1 MDDEGRARAIALLE
15 SQHTFPGPYEF
26 RVVVRA
32 DGVSAVVSALAA
44 ALARPSRVDERRS
57 GGGRWV
63 SVRYGVEIGSADEV
77 LETYDLLRGMD
88 QVVLV
93 L

>member
-1 MDDEGRARAIALLE
+1 MDDERRARAIALLE
-15 SQHTFPGPYEF
+15 TRHTFPGPYEF

-44 ALARPSRVDERRS
+44 ALQRPSRVDERRS
-57 GGGRWV
+57 GAGRWV
-63 SVRYGVEIGSADEV
+63 SVRYGVEIRSGEEV
-77 LETYDLLRGMD
+77 LEVYDLLRGME

-93 L
+93 M

>member
-1 MDDEGRARAIALLE
+1 MDDEGRSRAIGLLE
-15 SQHTFPGPYEF
+15 SQHVFPGPYEF

-32 DGVSAVVSALAA
+32 DGVSTVVSALAA

-57 GGGRWV
+57 GAGRWV
-63 SVRYGVEIGSADEV
+63 SIHYKVEIRSAVEV
-77 LETYDLLRGMD
+77 LDVYDLLRGME

>member
-1 MDDEGRARAIALLE
+1 MDDQARARAIALLE

-57 GGGRWV
+57 GAGRWV
-63 SVRYGVEIGSADEV
+63 SVRYRVEIASAYEV